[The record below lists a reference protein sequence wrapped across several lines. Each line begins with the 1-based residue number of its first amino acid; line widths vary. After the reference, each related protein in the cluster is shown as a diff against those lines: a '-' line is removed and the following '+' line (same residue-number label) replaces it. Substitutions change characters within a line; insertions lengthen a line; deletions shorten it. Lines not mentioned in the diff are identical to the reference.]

1 MLQPKRTKY
10 RKAFKGRISGAAKG
24 GFNLDFGAYGLKAM
38 EPDRLTARQI
48 EAARRAITRHMK
60 RAGRVWIRVFP
71 DVPVSKKP
79 AEVRMGSGKGAP
91 EFWAARVKPGRV
103 LFELDGVSV
112 QVAARGARA
121 GRRQAADQDALR
133 RPRRRRRL
141 RREP

>member
-79 AEVRMGSGKGAP
+79 TEVRMGKGKGAP
-91 EFWAARVKPGRV
+91 EFWACKVKPGRIM
-103 LFELDGVSV
+103 FEIDGIPVDLAREALTLAAAKLPIKTRFV
-112 QVAARGARA
+112 QRIV
-121 GRRQAADQDALR
+121 
-133 RPRRRRRL
+133 
-141 RREP
+141 E

>member
-24 GFNLDFGAYGLKAM
+24 GFNLDFGSYGLKAM

-60 RAGRVWIRVFP
+60 RAGRVWIRIFP

-79 AEVRMGSGKGAP
+79 LEVRMGKGKGAP
-91 EFWAARVKPGRV
+91 EFWAARVKPGKIM
-103 LFELDGVSV
+103 FELGGVPEI
-112 QVAARGARA
+112 VARESLELAAAKLPIKTRFVARIV
-121 GRRQAADQDALR
+121 
-133 RPRRRRRL
+133 
-141 RREP
+141 E

>member
-24 GFNLDFGAYGLKAM
+24 GFNLDFGSYGLKAM

-91 EFWAARVKPGRV
+91 EFWAARVKPGRI
-103 LFELDGVSV
+103 LFELEGVTPAIAKEALALAAAKLPIKTRF
-112 QVAARGARA
+112 VARIGAE
-121 GRRQAADQDALR
+121 G
-133 RPRRRRRL
+133 
-141 RREP
+141 